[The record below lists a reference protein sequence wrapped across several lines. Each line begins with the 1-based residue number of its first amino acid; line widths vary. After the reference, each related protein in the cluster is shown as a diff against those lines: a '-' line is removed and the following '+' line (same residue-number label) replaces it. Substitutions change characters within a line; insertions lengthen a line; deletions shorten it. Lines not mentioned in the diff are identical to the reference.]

1 MQLNA
6 HQGMVRCGY
15 CLHAFDARPNFTPDQ
30 PSPQLELLTDE
41 PDAHEAQADTDDVKD
56 TTSDTINLE
65 MSATSN
71 TESAEQTAT
80 PLTTDMA
87 VHEPAIVLHETEP
100 IPTEFEEK
108 PDVAKIAAANF
119 SATNTS
125 VQPLAIPLNEP
136 SKFVY
141 FQDTPPLANK
151 RRTWIWASGI
161 TFLTVLLIT
170 QSIYFF
176 RSSLAAHLPDLKPA
190 LVQFCRLA
198 ACVVALPKNAELVS
212 IESSGLEASPDHE
225 NEITFSA
232 LLRNRASYDL
242 AFPMLALTLN
252 DNQDKPLA
260 RRQFSPSD
268 YLPADEH
275 EQTGMRINHEVSI
288 KLRLNTAELRP
299 VGYRLELFYPK

>member
-41 PDAHEAQADTDDVKD
+41 ACVNEAQIADAHH
-56 TTSDTINLE
+56 TTSDTINFLI
-65 MSATSN
+65 SVP
-71 TESAEQTAT
+71 EQTEDIEQAVT
-80 PLTTDMA
+80 TLTTDVTA
-87 VHEPAIVLHETEP
+87 HELPVHIIEPSPAPSEIEDRLD
-100 IPTEFEEK
+100 FS
-108 PDVAKIAAANF
+108 KIALASQPA
-119 SATNTS
+119 SNTADQPS
-125 VQPLAIPLNEP
+125 TTLLNDPVQP
-136 SKFVY
+136 VY
-141 FQDTPPLANK
+141 FQDTQPVAIK
-151 RRTWIWASGI
+151 RRTWIWTSGI
-161 TFLTVLLIT
+161 SLLTVLLIT

-190 LVQFCRLA
+190 LVQLCRLA

-212 IESSGLEASPDHE
+212 IESSGLEASPVHE

-252 DNQDKPLA
+252 DSQDKPLA